1 MRNNLEGAQ
10 GVAGWSA
17 AKYLSY
23 ALWRAWFLV
32 MYSAPV
38 WALLAEPA
46 GSANPSLWMYCA
58 STVCFIAVSILLSVF
73 HIKVVNLLSHRGA
86 IVAFGAGASL
96 GVLME
101 YAALAV
107 WQEPGAALFVAG
119 GMLTGACT
127 APIAV
132 RAGQVYAAVES
143 NAAIVATL
151 LSDVV
156 AGFVFFF
163 CIGTWPLLCLGTAA
177 VLPIL
182 SALAIVVIVPTSYE
196 EVMGVRPIDPDRPP
210 WQSFARF
217 LAAVFLIALVAFLQ
231 YGLGN
236 SWFSQTE
243 IDRGLTL
250 GVSLLVV
257 VSLALA
263 LFFAFGREGTF
274 IALYRPIIFILI
286 ACIVVA
292 YLLDFGNPIAI
303 GTTFL
308 VYCLFSSYIWAF
320 MSYLGH
326 SRYFSPVQVFGLG
339 RGVYSAGSLAGC
351 LIGVFVL
358 PGMDVERAL
367 PVAVVAMV
375 AVLMLCAVAIRKED
389 IASILLLDEG
399 GGEARAGDGQGE
411 ARDAAQPD
419 GLGDVRLSPRELEV
433 FALMK
438 AGRDSEY
445 IATSLCVSRN
455 TAKTHIRNIYAK
467 FGVHRRQD
475 FIDVI
480 QGL

>member
-1 MRNNLEGAQ
+1 MQNDIRGAQ

-38 WALLAEPA
+38 WALLVEP
-46 GSANPSLWMYCA
+46 GSANPSLWMYCT
-58 STVCFIAVSILLSVF
+58 STVFFIASSVLMSAFHVKAVDLLSLRRV
-73 HIKVVNLLSHRGA
+73 ILA
-86 IVAFGAGASL
+86 CGAGASL

-101 YAALAV
+101 FFALV
-107 WQEPGAALFVAG
+107 LWQGPETVLFVAG
-119 GMLTGACT
+119 SALTGACT

-132 RAGQVYAAVES
+132 RAGQVYAAVKS
-143 NAAIVATL
+143 NTAIVATL
-151 LSDVV
+151 LSDVA
-156 AGFVFFF
+156 AGLIFFF
-163 CIGTWPLLCLGTAA
+163 CIGTWPFLCLGTAA
-177 VLPIL
+177 ALPIL
-182 SALAIVVIVPTSYE
+182 SALAIVVMVPTSYE
-196 EVMGVRPIDPDRPP
+196 ETMDARPIDPARPP
-210 WQSFARF
+210 WQSFMRF

-236 SWFSQTE
+236 TWFSQAE

-250 GVSLLVV
+250 GVSLLVIA
-257 VSLALA
+257 SLGLA
-263 LFFAFGREGTF
+263 LFFTFGREGAF
-274 IALYRPIIFILI
+274 ISLYRPIIFILI
-286 ACIVVA
+286 ACIAVA
-292 YLLDFGNPIAI
+292 YLLDFGNPVAI

-308 VYCLFSSYIWAF
+308 VYCLFSSYVWAF

-339 RGVYSAGSLAGC
+339 RGVYSGGSLAGC
-351 LIGVFVL
+351 LIGVYVL
-358 PGMDVERAL
+358 PGMDVERVL

-375 AVLMLCAVAIRKED
+375 AALMLCAVAIRKED
-389 IASILLLDEG
+389 IASILLLGDGEG
-399 GGEARAGDGQGE
+399 EPGVPDGQGG
-411 ARDAAQPD
+411 ALGAAQLD
-419 GLGDVRLSPRELEV
+419 GLGDVHLSPRELEV

-445 IATSLCVSRN
+445 IASSLCVSRN

-480 QGL
+480 QKL

>member
-1 MRNNLEGAQ
+1 MLNNSEVGQ

-23 ALWRAWFLV
+23 ALWRSWFLV

-38 WALLAEPA
+38 WALLVEP
-46 GSANPSLWMYCA
+46 GSANPSLWMYCV
-58 STVCFIAVSILLSVF
+58 STVAFIVSSVLLSVF
-73 HIKVVNLLSHRGA
+73 HVKAVKALSLRRV
-86 IVAFGAGASL
+86 IVACGAGASL

-101 YAALAV
+101 FFALAA
-107 WQEPGAALFVAG
+107 WQAPGTALFVAG
-119 GMLTGACT
+119 SALTGACT

-132 RAGQVYAAVES
+132 RAGQVYSSVKS
-143 NAAIVATL
+143 NTAIVATL
-151 LSDVV
+151 LSDVA
-156 AGFVFFF
+156 AGLIFFF

-177 VLPIL
+177 ALPIL

-196 EVMGVRPIDPDRPP
+196 ETMGARPIDPDRPP
-210 WQSFARF
+210 WQSFMRF

-236 SWFSQTE
+236 SWFNQAE

-250 GVSLLVV
+250 GVSLLVI

-263 LFFAFGREGTF
+263 LFFAFGREGAF
-274 IALYRPIIFILI
+274 ISLYRPIIFILI
-286 ACIVVA
+286 VCIVVA

-308 VYCLFSSYIWAF
+308 VYCLFSSYVWAF

-339 RGVYSAGSLAGC
+339 RGVYSGGSLAGC
-351 LIGVFVL
+351 LIGVYVL
-358 PGMDVERAL
+358 PGMDVERVL

-389 IASILLLDEG
+389 IATILLLDEE
-399 GGEARAGDGQGE
+399 GGEPRACGGREED
-411 ARDAAQPD
+411 RDAAQPD
-419 GLGDVRLSPRELEV
+419 GLGDVHLSPRELEV

-445 IATSLCVSRN
+445 IAASLCVSRN

-480 QGL
+480 QRL

>member
-1 MRNNLEGAQ
+1 
-10 GVAGWSA
+10 
-17 AKYLSY
+17 
-23 ALWRAWFLV
+23 
-32 MYSAPV
+32 MYSSPL
-38 WALLAEPA
+38 WALLAHP
-46 GSANPSLWMYCA
+46 GSSGPSLWMYCI
-58 STVCFIAVSILLSVF
+58 STACFIATSVLLSVF
-73 HIKVVNLLSHRGA
+73 HVRTVDLLSLRWFVLA
-86 IVAFGAGASL
+86 CGAGASL
-96 GVLME
+96 GVLIE
-101 YAALAV
+101 FAALV
-107 WQEPGAALFVAG
+107 LGQGPESILFVAG
-119 GMLTGACT
+119 SALTGACT
-127 APIAV
+127 APIAI
-132 RAGQVYAAVES
+132 RAGQVYSAVGS
-143 NAAIVATL
+143 NTAIVATL

-156 AGFVFFF
+156 AGLVFFF
-163 CIGTWPLLCLGTAA
+163 CVGTWPLLCLVTAA
-177 VLPIL
+177 ALPVL

-196 EVMGVRPIDPDRPP
+196 ESMDARPIVPDKPP
-210 WQSFARF
+210 WQSFMRF
-217 LAAVFLIALVAFLQ
+217 LTAVFLIALVAFLQ

-236 SWFSQTE
+236 SWFAQAE

-257 VSLALA
+257 SSLALA

-292 YLLDFGNPIAI
+292 YLLDFGNPVAI

-308 VYCLFSSYIWAF
+308 VYCLFSSYVWAF

-358 PGMDVERAL
+358 PGMDVEQAL

-375 AVLMLCAVAIRKED
+375 AVLVLCAVAIRKED
-389 IASILLLDEG
+389 IKSILMLD
-399 GGEARAGDGQGE
+399 ADGQQDGC
-411 ARDAAQPD
+411 RPDAPSDD
-419 GLGDVRLSPRELEV
+419 GVREDDLGNVHLSPRELEV

-445 IATSLCVSRN
+445 IAASLCVSRN

-467 FGVHRRQD
+467 FGVHKRQD

-480 QGL
+480 QSL

>member
-1 MRNNLEGAQ
+1 MRNGLDGTAD
-10 GVAGWSA
+10 VAGWST

-32 MYSAPV
+32 MYSSPV
-38 WALLAEPA
+38 WAMLAHPGA
-46 GSANPSLWMYCA
+46 SNASLWMYGI
-58 STVCFIAVSILLSVF
+58 STVCFIVTSVLLSVL
-73 HIKVVNLLSHRGA
+73 HVRAVNLLSLRWFT
-86 IVAFGAGASL
+86 VACGAGASV
-96 GVLME
+96 GVLLE
-101 YAALAV
+101 FAALAM
-107 WQEPGAALFVAG
+107 QQSPESALFVAG
-119 GMLTGACT
+119 SALTGLCT

-132 RAGQVYAAVES
+132 RAGQVYAAVKS

-156 AGFVFFF
+156 AGFIFFF
-163 CIGTWPLLCLGTAA
+163 CVGTWPFLCLATAA
-177 VLPIL
+177 ALPLL

-196 EVMGVRPIDPDRPP
+196 EAMDARPIDPERPP
-210 WQSFARF
+210 WRSFARF

-236 SWFSQTE
+236 SWFAQAE

-257 VSLALA
+257 SSLALA
-263 LFFAFGREGTF
+263 LFFTFGREGAF

-286 ACIVVA
+286 VCIVVA
-292 YLLDFGNPIAI
+292 YLLDFGNPVAI

-308 VYCLFSSYIWAF
+308 VYCLFSSYVWAF

-367 PVAVVAMV
+367 PVVVVAMV
-375 AVLMLCAVAIRKED
+375 AVLMLCAVAIRRED
-389 IASILLLDEG
+389 IESILMLDADG
-399 GGEARAGDGQGE
+399 GRDVPLEEASAGTQADE
-411 ARDAAQPD
+411 
-419 GLGDVRLSPRELEV
+419 LGDVHLSPRELEV

-445 IATSLCVSRN
+445 IASSLCVSRN

-480 QGL
+480 QKL

>member
-1 MRNNLEGAQ
+1 MRNGLDGTADA
-10 GVAGWSA
+10 VGWSA
-17 AKYLSY
+17 VKYLSY

-32 MYSAPV
+32 MYSSPL
-38 WALLAEPA
+38 WALLARSGESNA
-46 GSANPSLWMYCA
+46 SLWMYCV
-58 STVCFIAVSILLSVF
+58 STVCFIAASVLLSVL
-73 HIKVVNLLSHRGA
+73 HVRVVNLLSLRWFTLACG
-86 IVAFGAGASL
+86 VGASA
-96 GVLME
+96 GVLLE
-101 YAALAV
+101 FAALASRQGPESALFV
-107 WQEPGAALFVAG
+107 TGAAL
-119 GMLTGACT
+119 TGVCT

-132 RAGQVYAAVES
+132 RAGQVYAAVKS

-151 LSDVV
+151 LSDVA
-156 AGFVFFF
+156 AGLIFFF

-177 VLPIL
+177 ALPVL

-196 EVMGVRPIDPDRPP
+196 EAMDARPIDPDRPP

-217 LAAVFLIALVAFLQ
+217 LVAVFLIALVAFLQ

-236 SWFSQTE
+236 SWFAQSE

-257 VSLALA
+257 SSLALA
-263 LFFAFGREGTF
+263 LFFTFGREGAF

-308 VYCLFSSYIWAF
+308 VYCLFSSYVWAF

-351 LIGVFVL
+351 LVGVFVL

-367 PVAVVAMV
+367 PVVVVAMV
-375 AVLMLCAVAIRKED
+375 AVLMLCAVAIRKAD
-389 IASILLLDEG
+389 IESILMLD
-399 GGEARAGDGQGE
+399 ADGRQSGFPAE
-411 ARDAAQPD
+411 EPSAVVQADE
-419 GLGDVRLSPRELEV
+419 LGDVHLSPRELEV

-445 IATSLCVSRN
+445 IASSLCVSRN

-480 QGL
+480 QKL